1 MMSFDVIENDE
12 EYAMSDEE
20 LEDTPAILAEME
32 ALQAI
37 FDVDFNAGP
46 RDRAL
51 ALARQALDLKQTPS
65 STEGRLTVV
74 ALSHCLGA
82 PREDLV
88 SIPPVSEGS
97 WAHRTFEALAFGWM
111 RWLTLS
117 DTEVLRTVAN
127 MHPEE
132 DGDEDDGAAETLCL
146 NFWARA
152 IELLAQGQ
160 PEEAKRFFERATE
173 VGSQFGTRTNP
184 SICWSYAASFFP
196 RG

>member
-12 EYAMSDEE
+12 ENALSDDE
-20 LEDTPAILAEME
+20 LEDTPSILAEME

-46 RDRAL
+46 KDRAM
-51 ALARQALDLKQTPS
+51 ALARQALDLKQNPS
-65 STEGRLTVV
+65 NTEGRLTVV
-74 ALSHCLGA
+74 ALSHCLGV

-88 SIPPVSEGS
+88 LVVPVLGGS
-97 WAHRTFEALAFGWM
+97 WTQRTFEALASGWM
-111 RWLTLS
+111 KWLTLS

-127 MHPEE
+127 MHPE
-132 DGDEDDGAAETLCL
+132 GGEDDGAAETLCL